1 VCSLNSVKGQHAE
14 TISTNGRSGAPCRPS
29 NDPFQHN
36 GPRLGDGCAAC
47 HEVADFP
54 GCRGAH
60 RGPARGAALLAGR
73 PQPILR
79 ALGDQPSLK
88 VGDGTKDMKHQLA
101 GGRVGVDPLL
111 EADPMDAPALQ
122 ARDGIDQRVD
132 YG

>member
-1 VCSLNSVKGQHAE
+1 
-14 TISTNGRSGAPCRPS
+14 
-29 NDPFQHN
+29 
-36 GPRLGDGCAAC
+36 
-47 HEVADFP
+47 
-54 GCRGAH
+54 
-60 RGPARGAALLAGR
+60 
-73 PQPILR
+73 
-79 ALGDQPSLK
+79 